1 VAAGRRWPRFS
12 VGNRGHLL
20 MSNSLQQRASAVGA
34 LPNVW
39 FRPSGT
45 MCDTEQNASR
55 TGGSV
60 TLGAMPTMDDWKMKE
75 RWTGHSVAT
84 RRMLMGILERADD
97 GCEDFSMVDR
107 ILFTAC
113 EFWVA
118 VEAGTLKAFLGSPAS
133 EQLRCSAFAYRA
145 IGAVEIAREVEA
157 ALRALGL
164 ADTGG
169 RRVQC
174 IEGLQAR
181 LRQSAEPTSDLIDRF
196 SQLVH

>member
-1 VAAGRRWPRFS
+1 
-12 VGNRGHLL
+12 
-20 MSNSLQQRASAVGA
+20 
-34 LPNVW
+34 
-39 FRPSGT
+39 
-45 MCDTEQNASR
+45 
-55 TGGSV
+55 
-60 TLGAMPTMDDWKMKE
+60 MKNE
-75 RWTGHSVAT
+75 WAGHSVAT
-84 RRMLMGILERADD
+84 RRMLLAILERADD

-118 VEAGTLKAFLGSPAS
+118 VEAGTLKSFLGATAL

-145 IGAVEIAREVEA
+145 IGAVEVAREVEA
-157 ALRALGL
+157 AFRALTL
-164 ADTGG
+164 ADTSG

>member
-1 VAAGRRWPRFS
+1 MDSQWG
-12 VGNRGHLL
+12 GH
-20 MSNSLQQRASAVGA
+20 SAV
-34 LPNVW
+34 
-39 FRPSGT
+39 
-45 MCDTEQNASR
+45 
-55 TGGSV
+55 
-60 TLGAMPTMDDWKMKE
+60 
-75 RWTGHSVAT
+75 T
-84 RRMLMGILERADD
+84 RRKLLEILERADD

-118 VEAGTLKAFLGSPAS
+118 VEAGTLKSFLGTTAL
-133 EQLRCSAFAYRA
+133 EQLRCTAFAYRA
-145 IGAVEIAREVEA
+145 IGAVEVAREVEA
-157 ALRALGL
+157 AFRALTL
-164 ADTGG
+164 ADTSG